1 MAVKEQIYQI
11 DGFIFYGKK
20 EAEQAKKEAAGVEY
34 LKAKIDK
41 NQPEAVLSVYNKT
54 VEENLFET
62 PVGLSY
68 MRELQ
73 QYLRKIPYIAEKDI
87 LPIPVKS
94 GNDDTK
100 PKEQKEKTDFKK
112 RYQTLTVICAL
123 LVIMVVS
130 MFAITLTS
138 DSPTILD
145 YEKKI
150 VNRYEAW
157 EQELDAREQELDAK
171 TQK

>member
-20 EAEQAKKEAAGVEY
+20 EAEQARKKEAAGVEY

-87 LPIPVKS
+87 LPIPGEKVGLRRYKTKRTKRERRTSKS
-94 GNDDTK
+94 GIR
-100 PKEQKEKTDFKK
+100 P
-112 RYQTLTVICAL
+112 
-123 LVIMVVS
+123 
-130 MFAITLTS
+130 
-138 DSPTILD
+138 
-145 YEKKI
+145 
-150 VNRYEAW
+150 
-157 EQELDAREQELDAK
+157 
-171 TQK
+171 

>member
-1 MAVKEQIYQI
+1 M
-11 DGFIFYGKK
+11 
-20 EAEQAKKEAAGVEY
+20 
-34 LKAKIDK
+34 
-41 NQPEAVLSVYNKT
+41 
-54 VEENLFET
+54 
-62 PVGLSY
+62 
-68 MRELQ
+68 
-73 QYLRKIPYIAEKDI
+73 
-87 LPIPVKS
+87 
-94 GNDDTK
+94 
-100 PKEQKEKTDFKK
+100 
-112 RYQTLTVICAL
+112 TVICAL
-123 LVIMVVS
+123 LVIMMVS

>member
-34 LKAKIDK
+34 LKDNI
-41 NQPEAVLSVYNKT
+41 EAVLSVYNKT

-94 GNDDTK
+94 GNADTK
-100 PKEQKEKTDFKK
+100 PKEQKEKADFKK
-112 RYQTLTVICAL
+112 RYQTMTVICAL

>member
-20 EAEQAKKEAAGVEY
+20 EADQAKKEAAGVEY
-34 LKAKIDK
+34 LKTKIDMK
-41 NQPEAVLSVYNKT
+41 QPEAVLSVYNKT

-87 LPIPVKS
+87 LPIPVNG
-94 GNDDTK
+94 GNAGIK
-100 PKEQKEKTDFKK
+100 PEEQKEKTDYKK
-112 RYQTLTVICAL
+112 RYQTLLGICVL

>member
-1 MAVKEQIYQI
+1 
-11 DGFIFYGKK
+11 
-20 EAEQAKKEAAGVEY
+20 
-34 LKAKIDK
+34 
-41 NQPEAVLSVYNKT
+41 
-54 VEENLFET
+54 
-62 PVGLSY
+62 

-94 GNDDTK
+94 GNADTK

>member
-73 QYLRKIPYIAEKDI
+73 AVPEKDP
-87 LPIPVKS
+87 LYRGKRHPADPGKKWERRYK
-94 GNDDTK
+94 TK
-100 PKEQKEKTDFKK
+100 GTKRKDGLQK
-112 RYQTLTVICAL
+112 A
-123 LVIMVVS
+123 VS
-130 MFAITLTS
+130 
-138 DSPTILD
+138 DLD
-145 YEKKI
+145 CDLRAVGDYGGVHVCDHAYE
-150 VNRYEAW
+150 
-157 EQELDAREQELDAK
+157 
-171 TQK
+171 

>member
-1 MAVKEQIYQI
+1 M
-11 DGFIFYGKK
+11 
-20 EAEQAKKEAAGVEY
+20 
-34 LKAKIDK
+34 
-41 NQPEAVLSVYNKT
+41 
-54 VEENLFET
+54 
-62 PVGLSY
+62 
-68 MRELQ
+68 
-73 QYLRKIPYIAEKDI
+73 
-87 LPIPVKS
+87 
-94 GNDDTK
+94 
-100 PKEQKEKTDFKK
+100 
-112 RYQTLTVICAL
+112 ICAL
-123 LVIMVVS
+123 LVIMVVF